1 MFLRLSLMALL
12 IVLLTES
19 LQDAKIYF
27 LVMTGS
33 MGLLGSKFGLF
44 GLLHGGVRFAQGY
57 GGGFLSDNNTLGL
70 ALAMTVPLCWYCRTM
85 ARSKGLSNFWT
96 AITLLDISAVVMTY
110 SRGAA
115 LATGA
120 AFLTIAFRSGKKM
133 LAQLVLLGCLTAPA
147 VYLVWDSYVNR
158 IESISNTQDTGRGRI
173 YYWRAALRM
182 WQDHPIFGVG
192 FGNDNYLALISDY
205 LGRDDPH
212 VAHNT
217 YIQMLVDSGICAFVV
232 YMTLLGLTFRR
243 MNRVARNGNA
253 IGNADQAN
261 MAYAI
266 QASLAAFLVG
276 SIFLSRCSFDYL
288 YLLIMLA
295 AGLDLVAAV
304 PEPVEGD
311 ALLAP
316 PDLDAEPSGALS

>member
-1 MFLRLSLMALL
+1 MRTIILQIVVLSISFIALFRPKIGLCGYLWYSLMRPDALAYTVANYFSLVLALSTLAGSLRYLGNAGRFAKSSLVLCFFVFQLFLGLSVVAAVDPRLCTSYSMFLRLSLMALL

-57 GGGFLSDNNTLGL
+57 GGGFLSDNNTLGSAL
-70 ALAMTVPLCWYCRTM
+70 LPSPICNVPLAMTVPLCWYCRTM

-158 IESISNTQDTGRGRI
+158 IESISNPGHRQRTNLLLEGR
-173 YYWRAALRM
+173 
-182 WQDHPIFGVG
+182 
-192 FGNDNYLALISDY
+192 
-205 LGRDDPH
+205 
-212 VAHNT
+212 T
-217 YIQMLVDSGICAFVV
+217 
-232 YMTLLGLTFRR
+232 
-243 MNRVARNGNA
+243 
-253 IGNADQAN
+253 
-261 MAYAI
+261 
-266 QASLAAFLVG
+266 
-276 SIFLSRCSFDYL
+276 
-288 YLLIMLA
+288 
-295 AGLDLVAAV
+295 
-304 PEPVEGD
+304 
-311 ALLAP
+311 
-316 PDLDAEPSGALS
+316 